1 MDLPAAGKSETL
13 KAMTDRLE
21 AIGRLADSAQ
31 MHRLLMDREELMTT
45 GVRRGF
51 AFPHAFDPRVQ
62 ESFLTL
68 GVVPEGLD
76 YASLD
81 GHPVQFIFLLLG
93 PPGNQSVHLRILARV
108 SRLTSQPDVFHL
120 LSEATDPQALVEV
133 VSDVEQQLKTS
144 PYVFPDSRE

>member
-1 MDLPAAGKSETL
+1 
-13 KAMTDRLE
+13 
-21 AIGRLADSAQ
+21 

-51 AFPHAFDPRVQ
+51 AFPHAFDPRVK
-62 ESFLTL
+62 ESFLSL

-81 GHPVQFIFLLLG
+81 GQPVQFIFMLLG
-93 PPGNQSVHLRILARV
+93 PPGNQAVHLRILARV
-108 SRLTSQPDVFHL
+108 SRLTSQSDVFHL
-120 LSEATDPQALVEV
+120 LSEATDPQALIEV
-133 VSDVEQQLKTS
+133 IRDSEQQLKTS